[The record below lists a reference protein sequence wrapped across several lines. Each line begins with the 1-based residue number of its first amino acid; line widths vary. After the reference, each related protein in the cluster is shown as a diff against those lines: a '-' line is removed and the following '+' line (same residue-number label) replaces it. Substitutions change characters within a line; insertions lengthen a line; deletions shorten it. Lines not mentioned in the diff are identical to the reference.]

1 MEALSLPSAIPGPC
15 RTLERRRGLLVVEQ
29 TSGGVRLRWLCSLP
43 KTCTGAA
50 MPSRLPASSPS
61 SSQLLAQSVVVCS
74 PHPRRTRVGGA
85 VVFDRSILMPQYH
98 SAMVAGLALH
108 PGVLRRAL
116 LLGVGGGALAMFLR
130 QTYPHLILT
139 CVDSSRAAVELGKRY
154 FGLLPSKR
162 LKVLV
167 ESAETY
173 VNQAPPDELYDA
185 ILVDTCDSVADDEP
199 HGGMVAPHRAL
210 RRRRSVLAFLE
221 HLAPCGVLV
230 INVLGDDSS
239 VNKLEQM
246 LRGLCTRYSLFR
258 LNMCEGNVVL
268 VVLAVKGGQDGCSIQ
283 DNGAADGGHADVLQT
298 LCESLGVTISN
309 CTQSKN

>member
-1 MEALSLPSAIPGPC
+1 MEALSLPPAGRC
-15 RTLERRRGLLVVEQ
+15 RTLEQRRGLLVVEQ
-29 TSGGVRLRWLCSLP
+29 TSGGVRLRWLCSLR
-43 KTCTGAA
+43 KTCAGAA
-50 MPSRLPASSPS
+50 MPSASSRS

-246 LRGLCTRYSLFR
+246 LRGLLSRTMVWQMAGMR
-258 LNMCEGNVVL
+258 M
-268 VVLAVKGGQDGCSIQ
+268 
-283 DNGAADGGHADVLQT
+283 
-298 LCESLGVTISN
+298 
-309 CTQSKN
+309 